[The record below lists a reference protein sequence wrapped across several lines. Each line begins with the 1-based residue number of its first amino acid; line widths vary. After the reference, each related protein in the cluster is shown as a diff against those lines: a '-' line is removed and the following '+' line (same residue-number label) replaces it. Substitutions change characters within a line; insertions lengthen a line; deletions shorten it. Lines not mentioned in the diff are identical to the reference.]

1 MQFKVPLY
9 ISFLFVTLKFQTWN
23 MVNYDHGQ
31 NTVRTWSEHG
41 QNKVNIKKSESSDR
55 PELTM
60 FQTWNTVN
68 SEHGQNT
75 VRTRSK

>member
-1 MQFKVPLY
+1 
-9 ISFLFVTLKFQTWN
+9 

-60 FQTWNTVN
+60 FRTWNMVN